1 MLKMLFSKNPRLVVP
16 NVHFSPKIVNY
27 SGDRWNQ
34 IFASLTQSYLKLT
47 QLGFTYYNGKVAIIE
62 SSEEESN
69 V

>member
-1 MLKMLFSKNPRLVVP
+1 MYSLV
-16 NVHFSPKIVNY
+16 SR

-62 SSEEESN
+62 TSEEEAN